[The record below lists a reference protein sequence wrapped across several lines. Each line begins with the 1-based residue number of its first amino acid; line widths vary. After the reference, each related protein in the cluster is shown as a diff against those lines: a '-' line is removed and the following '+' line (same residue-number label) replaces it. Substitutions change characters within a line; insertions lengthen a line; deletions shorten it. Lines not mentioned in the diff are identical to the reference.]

1 MFSFYIA
8 RRYLLTKRS
17 HHAINIIS
25 GIAIAGVAVATA
37 ALVCILSVFNGFQDM
52 VSDLFT
58 AFDPELKVV
67 PAEGK
72 FMKADSPELRELKK
86 NPDIISYSEALE
98 DNALLTANNRQVM
111 ATIKGVDDNFEEMI
125 DFDRIKYGEGVY
137 ELHADVL
144 EYGILGINLLGS
156 LGLGTDFSTPIQVYA
171 PRGGELI
178 DLNDPS
184 ESFNMDE
191 LYSPHVGF
199 SVKQT
204 KYDAHYVIA
213 SLRFTRKLFE
223 RDGMVSSVE
232 LQTRNGSDIDRVQK
246 SIQKQLGDRYKVLNR
261 YEQQEDT
268 FKIMQIEKLM
278 SYIFLVLILVIA
290 CFNIIGSL
298 SMLIIEKKSDA
309 VTLRSLGA
317 SDKQIAD
324 IFMVEGRLIALLGAL
339 LGIAVGIILCY
350 IQQEYGVI
358 RFGHSAGSYIIDA
371 YPVNIHIMDIIII
384 FITVV
389 LIGFL
394 SVWYPVRHLSK
405 KFTTT
410 LTAVAVIS
418 IGLVSCGPNGQ
429 RFQIDGEF
437 TDMPAGQ
444 LFFYNPSDNN
454 ARFDT
459 VKIADG
465 KFRYKGS
472 IDKPTPCLIVFP
484 NALEQVIFVSPG
496 STLSYRASA
505 NDLKNY
511 TVEGSEENTL
521 MNQFRQE
528 TNGLDDMETRDK
540 AMAYIQKYAQS
551 PVAMYLFERYL
562 VQDATVPVNGQKD
575 LLRLLKQTR
584 KDDTKLLALEQK
596 VKSMELFQN
605 GKTLPS
611 ITMKTK
617 NGKKINIGKQD
628 SDFTL
633 LVFWA
638 AWMERQ
644 YEYIDVFHRLCED
657 FAKNSSHLKVI
668 TISLDHQQYSWED
681 FIRYDT
687 LYASHIYDGLSWES
701 PAVRKLGIQTVP
713 SYILAD
719 SKHKIIAHGK
729 SAEDMRKDVEK
740 YVDAQ

>member
-25 GIAIAGVAVATA
+25 GIAITGVAVATA

-58 AFDPELKVV
+58 AFDPELKIV

-72 FMKADSPELRELKK
+72 FMKADSPEFRELRK
-86 NPDIISYSEALE
+86 NPNIITYSEALE

-111 ATIKGVDDNFEEMI
+111 ATIKGVDDNFEDMI
-125 DFDRIKYGEGVY
+125 DFKRIKYGDGVY

-171 PRGGELI
+171 PRGGEHI

-204 KYDAHYVIA
+204 KYDAHYVLT
-213 SLRFTRKLFE
+213 SLRFTRNLFE
-223 RDGMVSSVE
+223 RKGMVSSIE
-232 LQTRNGSDIDRVQK
+232 LQTKAGADIDKVK
-246 SIQKQLGDRYKVLNR
+246 KEIQKQLGDKYKVLNR

-317 SDKQIAD
+317 SDRQIAD
-324 IFMVEGRLIALLGAL
+324 IFMVEGRLIALMGAV
-339 LGIAVGIILCY
+339 LGIVIGVVLCY
-350 IQQEYGVI
+350 IQQKYGVI

-389 LIGFL
+389 IVGFI

-410 LTAVAVIS
+410 LTVFALAFLSFGIT
-418 IGLVSCGPNGQ
+418 SCGPHGNQ
-429 RFQIDGEF
+429 FQLEGEF
-437 TDMPAGQ
+437 SDMPSGQ
-444 LFFYNPSDNN
+444 LYFYNPSDNN

-459 VKIADG
+459 VKITDS
-465 KFRYKGS
+465 KFRYKGDVS
-472 IDKPTPCLIVFP
+472 ETTPCIIVFP
-484 NALEQVIFVSPG
+484 NALEQVVFVGPG
-496 STLSYRASA
+496 DILKYKASA

-511 TVEGSEENTL
+511 TVEGNEANAL
-521 MNQFRQE
+521 MNKFRQE
-528 TNGLDDMETRDK
+528 TNGLSDVETRDK
-540 AMAYIQKYAQS
+540 AIAFIQKTPQS
-551 PVAMYLFERYL
+551 PVALYLFERYL
-562 VQDATVPVNGQKD
+562 IQDVTTPINGQKD
-575 LLRLLKQTR
+575 ILKLLKR
-584 KDDTKLLALEQK
+584 YWKDNTKLMVMERQ
-596 VKSMELFQN
+596 VKSIELYQN

-611 ITMKTK
+611 ISLKTK
-617 NGKKINIGKQD
+617 KGDTVNIGKQKAD
-628 SDFTL
+628 YTL

-644 YEYIDVFHRLCED
+644 YEYIDEFHRICED
-657 FAKNSSHLKVI
+657 FAKNSSRLKVI

-681 FIRYDT
+681 FIRYDS
-687 LYASHIYDGLSWES
+687 LYATHLYDGLAWES

-719 SKHKIIAHGK
+719 SNHKIIEHGN
-729 SAEDMRKDVEK
+729 SAEDMRKDLEK
-740 YVDAQ
+740 HLE